1 MFSTETNYEEW
12 IQERRI
18 SFESYKDELPKVPTE
33 PEAKKEYVVLCTS
46 KEDWEHV
53 HEILMQDGTLED
65 NIPTRHVDCTSECNH
80 SDVRGIYL
88 LDDDEVAQLKNHPK
102 VLGVNIN
109 HGSYPGSF
117 MDNPDDLTC
126 EFSTPLTKTN
136 RYPSNVWCQG
146 SINRNFYLNF
156 TPGADLKNR
165 GSSQIIRHMQR
176 ESPFVSL
183 WWSNPDNLSGIAATP
198 GAYVQLGNR
207 LPQYGTGKDVDVI
220 VCDQDMWFGHIEFQ
234 NTLGISTLTSADV
247 PSNYVGGNALSNRG
261 ISPNSGTCDLLDLTL
276 DAPMYLDPDF
286 FNARLDVYWNG
297 PVGNVVGDGSDFFK
311 REVTTNGVRIM
322 GAGTVGGQT
331 AVPDAWLEKVGR
343 MFELFTNPS
352 GPAGVATVG
361 INTTFQK
368 GLINTLSGETGTYH
382 AGLPTIQRVARGA
395 GADYTPNFLTDEGV
409 VFWNLTNLFDTHVQN
424 DMVWYLNST
433 GSGYGD
439 GDLDAQEVIEHVFHT
454 LHMHGLPADDIK
466 LYPYISS
473 DWNTGDLYAAMEE
486 AYDAGKWDPSGYQS
500 PSNAWKTDADAFEVA
515 AKEYLYLLNFCMFEY
530 TELWEGGSL
539 APEWT
544 DDMRTQLGIQAN
556 NPLGYAFFNTWMAP
570 IITKPS
576 LTTIRSIFQ
585 DGNTP
590 DQDDPT
596 LAGASG
602 YVVDNNGRTETRWD
616 GTTVP
621 TDVAAR
627 NWWRNNSTT
636 YRSPK
641 YVSVGIGSGTAVPG
655 SAQDFGAILVNNG
668 YSRQVCNGNHTT
680 YQTGTGYHAT
690 PCASQAYGRQYGW
703 AYNSNKWFLNHYG
716 TNNSGWEVGFDQQK
730 VFHQC
735 KPINPAYGT
744 QDPTI
749 SSNSWGHRLTP
760 DSTGWI
766 SHRNNVTGDGT
777 GQAKLDGSDMVQY
790 NSKPNCLVA
799 YNNTDMGIAY
809 ATDNSVIQAGKELVD
824 SGVIYCYA
832 AGNHDQKQVRGDHP
846 DFNNYYSDQNE
857 DIESARR
864 NALYSS
870 MFGTQYYTFYNRP
883 GFPGHIGERTDDNG
897 VSYYKTIA
905 VGALDETGVT
915 SGVGTYYREAKTF
928 YTNTGNAVDCW
939 TLCDNSL
946 SACDDNTGTR
956 YNRYDAFYTLG
967 GIQSVESEDRL
978 FNGTSS
984 ATPIAVGLI
993 ATKLEYNRHWTWAD
1007 VKGWFNTLGSFESI
1021 RDAAGT
1027 LAVYTGTEGGSNI
1040 NDTNYLDSYNLQG
1053 SDAPLLWDAPT
1064 GNEPNISKLIEGG
1077 SDPISFTGNITIK
1090 IVE

>member
-12 IQERRI
+12 LQERRI
-18 SFESYKDELPKVPTE
+18 AFEAYKDTQTKVPTE
-33 PEAKKEYVVLCTS
+33 PEAKKEYVVLCNS

-65 NIPTRHVDCTSECNH
+65 NIPARHVDCASSCNH

-88 LDDDEVAQLKNHPK
+88 LDDDEVAQLKNHPG
-102 VLGVNIN
+102 VLSVNIN
-109 HGSYPGSF
+109 HGSYPGTF

-146 SINRNFYLNF
+146 SINRNFYLSG
-156 TPGADLKNR
+156 TPGVDLKNR
-165 GSSQIIRHMQR
+165 GSSQILRHMQR

-198 GAYVQLGNR
+198 GSYVQQGNR
-207 LPQYGTGKDVDVI
+207 LPQYGTGKNVDVI

-234 NTLGISTLTSADV
+234 NTLGVSTLTSADV
-247 PSNYVGGNALSNRG
+247 PSNYVGGNALSNWG
-261 ISPNSGTCDLLDLTL
+261 ISTTTGTCDLLDLTL
-276 DAPMYLDPDF
+276 DAPYFLDPEF
-286 FNARLDVYWNG
+286 F
-297 PVGNVVGDGSDFFK
+297 
-311 REVTTNGVRIM
+311 
-322 GAGTVGGQT
+322 
-331 AVPDAWLEKVGR
+331 
-343 MFELFTNPS
+343 
-352 GPAGVATVG
+352 
-361 INTTFQK
+361 
-368 GLINTLSGETGTYH
+368 
-382 AGLPTIQRVARGA
+382 
-395 GADYTPNFLTDEGV
+395 
-409 VFWNLTNLFDTHVQN
+409 
-424 DMVWYLNST
+424 
-433 GSGYGD
+433 
-439 GDLDAQEVIEHVFHT
+439 
-454 LHMHGLPADDIK
+454 
-466 LYPYISS
+466 
-473 DWNTGDLYAAMEE
+473 
-486 AYDAGKWDPSGYQS
+486 
-500 PSNAWKTDADAFEVA
+500 DAD
-515 AKEYLYLLNFCMFEY
+515 
-530 TELWEGGSL
+530 
-539 APEWT
+539 
-544 DDMRTQLGIQAN
+544 
-556 NPLGYAFFNTWMAP
+556 PLQR
-570 IITKPS
+570 
-576 LTTIRSIFQ
+576 L
-585 DGNTP
+585 
-590 DQDDPT
+590 
-596 LAGASG
+596 
-602 YVVDNNGRTETRWD
+602 ETRWD

-621 TDVAAR
+621 TDEAAR

-641 YVSVGIGSGTAVPG
+641 YVTIGIGTGTAVPG
-655 SAQDFGAILVNNG
+655 TPQDFGAILVNTG
-668 YSRQVCNGNHTT
+668 YSRAVCNGNHTT
-680 YQTGTGYHAT
+680 YQTGTGFHAT

-735 KPINPAYGT
+735 KPINPIYGT

-790 NSKPNCLVA
+790 NSKPNCLIA
-799 YNNTDMGIAY
+799 YNNAAMGIAY
-809 ATDNSVIQAGKELVD
+809 TADNSVIQAGKELVD

-846 DFNNYYSDQNE
+846 DFNNYYSDANE

-870 MFGTQYYTFYNRP
+870 MSGTQYYTFYNRP

-897 VSYYKTIA
+897 VSFYKTIA
-905 VGALDETGVT
+905 VGALDENGVT

-939 TLCDNSL
+939 TLCDDSL
-946 SACDDNTGTR
+946 SACDDNSGSR
-956 YNRYDAFYTLG
+956 YARYDAFYTLSG
-967 GIQSVESEDRL
+967 LQSVESEDRL

-984 ATPIAVGLI
+984 ATPIAVGLL
-993 ATKLEYNRHWTWAD
+993 ATKLEYNRSWTWAD
-1007 VKGWFNTLGSFESI
+1007 IKGWFNTLGSFATIADS
-1021 RDAAGT
+1021 AGT

-1040 NDTNYLDSYNLQG
+1040 NDSNYLDSYNLQG

-1064 GNEPNISKLIEGG
+1064 GNEPNISKLMEGG
-1077 SDPISFTGNITIK
+1077 AEPISFTGNITIK

>member
-198 GAYVQLGNR
+198 GSYVQLGNR

-261 ISPNSGTCDLLDLTL
+261 ISTTVGTCDLLDLTL
-276 DAPMYLDPDF
+276 DAPYYLDPEF
-286 FNARLDVYWNG
+286 F
-297 PVGNVVGDGSDFFK
+297 
-311 REVTTNGVRIM
+311 
-322 GAGTVGGQT
+322 
-331 AVPDAWLEKVGR
+331 
-343 MFELFTNPS
+343 
-352 GPAGVATVG
+352 
-361 INTTFQK
+361 
-368 GLINTLSGETGTYH
+368 
-382 AGLPTIQRVARGA
+382 
-395 GADYTPNFLTDEGV
+395 
-409 VFWNLTNLFDTHVQN
+409 
-424 DMVWYLNST
+424 
-433 GSGYGD
+433 
-439 GDLDAQEVIEHVFHT
+439 
-454 LHMHGLPADDIK
+454 
-466 LYPYISS
+466 
-473 DWNTGDLYAAMEE
+473 
-486 AYDAGKWDPSGYQS
+486 
-500 PSNAWKTDADAFEVA
+500 DADPVQR
-515 AKEYLYLLNFCMFEY
+515 L
-530 TELWEGGSL
+530 
-539 APEWT
+539 
-544 DDMRTQLGIQAN
+544 
-556 NPLGYAFFNTWMAP
+556 
-570 IITKPS
+570 
-576 LTTIRSIFQ
+576 
-585 DGNTP
+585 
-590 DQDDPT
+590 
-596 LAGASG
+596 
-602 YVVDNNGRTETRWD
+602 ETRWD

-621 TDVAAR
+621 TDQAAR

-641 YVSVGIGSGTAVPG
+641 YVTLGIGTGTAVPG
-655 SAQDFGAILVNNG
+655 SAQDFGAILVNTG

-680 YQTGTGYHAT
+680 YQTGNGYHAT

-790 NSKPNCLVA
+790 NSKPNCLIA
-799 YNNTDMGIAY
+799 YNNSDMGIAY

-897 VSYYKTIA
+897 VSYFKTIA
-905 VGALDETGVT
+905 VGALDENGVT

-939 TLCDNSL
+939 TLCDDSL
-946 SACDDNTGTR
+946 AACDDNSGTR
-956 YNRYDAFYTLG
+956 YNRYDDFYTLG

-1064 GNEPNISKLIEGG
+1064 GNEPNISKLMEGG